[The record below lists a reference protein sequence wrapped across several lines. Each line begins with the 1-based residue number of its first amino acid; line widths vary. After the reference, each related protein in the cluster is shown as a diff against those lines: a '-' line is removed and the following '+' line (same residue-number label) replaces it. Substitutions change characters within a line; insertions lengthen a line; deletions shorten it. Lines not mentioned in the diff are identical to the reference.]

1 MKNLNERLKRCA
13 PYLRVATLV
22 SRETIYDLMMQT
34 DLVTIYTMRAVMYI
48 GMGTYEHNEVRPAVY
63 PCKLFGETLEMMPVF
78 LPPSMKKELE
88 DMLDMKDFRKYIT
101 AGMTVLGIY

>member
-1 MKNLNERLKRCA
+1 MNKLHERLKRCT

-34 DLVTIYTMRAVMYI
+34 DLPTVYTMRAVMLI
-48 GMGTYEHNEVRPAVY
+48 GMGTYEHNEVHPAVY
-63 PCKLFGETLEMMPVF
+63 PCKLFGETMDMMPVF
-78 LPPSMKKELE
+78 LPPSMEKELK
-88 DMLDMKDFRKYIT
+88 DMLNLKDFRKYIT